1 MAKNI
6 LLLHGHPYQE
16 SLCKAL
22 LSAYQKGAESSGVV
36 CKTLIISELNFNP
49 NLSADYKNREA
60 MPLEEDILHS
70 QQLIQWAD
78 HLVMA
83 YPTWWG
89 SMPALTKGF
98 IDRVFLPGFAFK
110 HHKGKPFPEKLLNGK
125 SIRLLVT
132 MDAPKWWFYIVYGT
146 AQYHMLRQL
155 VFGYVGF
162 NPVKFSTFGAVRSST
177 EAQRLNWILYVEKL
191 GNQLK

>member
-6 LLLHGHPYQE
+6 LHILGHPVQN

-22 LSAYQKGAESSGVV
+22 LDAYQTGAKNSDAN
-36 CKTLIISELNFNP
+36 CKTIIISELNFNP
-49 NLSADYKNREA
+49 NLSTGYKNREA
-60 MPLEEDILHS
+60 VLLEDDVLQS
-70 QQLIQWAD
+70 QKLIQWAD
-78 HLVMA
+78 HIVMA

-110 HHKGKPFPEKLLNGK
+110 HHKGKNFPEKLLKGK

-132 MDAPKWWFYIVYGT
+132 MDAPKWWFYLVYRA
-146 AQYHMLRQL
+146 AQYRMLRDL
-155 VFGYVGF
+155 IFGYVGF
-162 NPVKFSTFGAVRSST
+162 DPVRFSTFGAVRTST
-177 EAQRLNWILYVEKL
+177 EKQRMKWISKTEQL
-191 GNQLK
+191 GKQLK

>member
-6 LLLHGHPYQE
+6 LHILGHPVQN

-22 LSAYQKGAESSGVV
+22 LDAYQTGAKNSEAN
-36 CKTLIISELNFNP
+36 CKTIIISELNFNP
-49 NLSADYKNREA
+49 NLSTGYKNREA
-60 MPLEEDILHS
+60 VLLEDDVLQS
-70 QQLIQWAD
+70 QKLIQWAD
-78 HLVMA
+78 HIVMA

-110 HHKGKPFPEKLLNGK
+110 HHKGKNFPEKLLKGK

-132 MDAPKWWFYIVYGT
+132 MDAPKWWFYLVYRA
-146 AQYHMLRQL
+146 AQYRMLRDFI
-155 VFGYVGF
+155 FGYVGF
-162 NPVKFSTFGAVRSST
+162 DPVRFSTFGAVHTST
-177 EAQRLNWILYVEKL
+177 KKQRMKWISKTEQL
-191 GNQLK
+191 GKQLK